1 VCRSSYRPHSRTIG
15 TSSPLPEIFG
25 NFKITEN
32 GGTIY
37 TRTCTLHM
45 CEQGNG
51 YGPDGFI
58 STGLRSSK
66 DGDEK
71 ATRVKWG
78 KGGPDG
84 WRRDAISKVPPNL
97 GFGL

>member
-1 VCRSSYRPHSRTIG
+1 
-15 TSSPLPEIFG
+15 
-25 NFKITEN
+25 
-32 GGTIY
+32 
-37 TRTCTLHM
+37 M
-45 CEQGNG
+45 CEQGKG

-84 WRRDAISKVPPNL
+84 WRRDAISKVRPPPL
-97 GFGL
+97 RAWGLELRAWGLELRV

>member
-1 VCRSSYRPHSRTIG
+1 
-15 TSSPLPEIFG
+15 
-25 NFKITEN
+25 
-32 GGTIY
+32 
-37 TRTCTLHM
+37 M
-45 CEQGNG
+45 CEQGKG

-84 WRRDAISKVPPNL
+84 WRRDAISKVPPPT
-97 GFGL
+97 

>member
-1 VCRSSYRPHSRTIG
+1 
-15 TSSPLPEIFG
+15 
-25 NFKITEN
+25 
-32 GGTIY
+32 
-37 TRTCTLHM
+37 M
-45 CEQGNG
+45 CEQGKG

-84 WRRDAISKVPPNL
+84 WRRDAISKVRPPPL
-97 GFGL
+97 RAWGLELRV